1 MGSSTT
7 QQRSA
12 IRGIVEQGEN
22 LVDFVGS
29 LRAAEFHRVVPGHD
43 LPVHHVAAE
52 LLVSQ
57 TVLLRALDQPTTQ
70 RPSALPDYCAGIG
83 ILRNRRVT
91 LAREI
96 ADHDDGPALADQ
108 IRQAHH
114 EVVHRLGSDDLPDVV
129 AIDRSALRTLDLV
142 RLIGL
147 DWVLHSDDLNRA
159 VPGHRP
165 ADIRR
170 HALAD
175 AVRLLADILRSRH
188 PGQSVEVRIPPFA
201 AVQCG
206 RPGEPRHT
214 RGTPPTVIECQPLP
228 FLRLCR
234 GREAWQDAVR
244 HHHVTA
250 SGVRADIS
258 DWLPLY

>member
-1 MGSSTT
+1 M
-7 QQRSA
+7 
-12 IRGIVEQGEN
+12 IDQGDN
-22 LVDFVGS
+22 LVEFLDS
-29 LRAAEFHRVVPGHD
+29 LRPAEFHRLVPGHD
-43 LPVHHVAAE
+43 LPVHDVAAE

-57 TVLLRALDQPTTQ
+57 TALLSALDQPTTQ

-83 ILRNRRVT
+83 ILRNRSAI

-96 ADHDDGPALADQ
+96 ADHDDGPVLAGQ
-108 IRQAHH
+108 VRQAHH
-114 EVVHRLGSDDLPDVV
+114 DVAHRLASGDLPDVV
-129 AIDRSALRTLDLV
+129 AIDRSALRTLDLM
-142 RLIGL
+142 RLIGV
-147 DWVLHSDDLNRA
+147 DWALHSDDLNRA
-159 VPGHRP
+159 VPAHSPIEIPRP
-165 ADIRR
+165 AF
-170 HALAD
+170 AD
-175 AVRLLADILRSRH
+175 AIRLLAEILRSRH

-214 RGTPPTVIECQPLP
+214 RGTPPTVIECQPLH

-234 GREAWQDAVR
+234 GRVTWRDAVR

-258 DWLPLY
+258 EWLPLY

>member
-1 MGSSTT
+1 M
-7 QQRSA
+7 
-12 IRGIVEQGEN
+12 IDQGDH
-22 LVDFVGS
+22 LVDFLGS
-29 LRAAEFHRVVPGHD
+29 LRRAEFRRLVPGHD

-57 TVLLRALDQPTTQ
+57 TALLSALDQPTTQ
-70 RPSALPDYCAGIG
+70 RPSALPDYCTGIG
-83 ILRNRRVT
+83 ILRNRSAS

-96 ADHDDGPALADQ
+96 ADHDDGPVLTDQ

-114 EVVHRLGSDDLPDVV
+114 EVAHRLASGDLPEVV
-129 AIDRSALRTLDLV
+129 AIDRSALRTLDLM
-142 RLIGL
+142 RLIGV

-165 ADIRR
+165 IEIPRR
-170 HALAD
+170 ALAD

-188 PGQSVEVRIPPFA
+188 PGQSVEVRVPPFA

-214 RGTPPTVIECQPLP
+214 RGTPPTVIECQPLH

-234 GREAWQDAVR
+234 GRVTWHDAVR

-258 DWLPLY
+258 EWLPLY